1 MSMEPD
7 GGAGEPGRSP
17 SGESES
23 REESDGQSGA
33 GMKSSPPE
41 DSPPG
46 RAREETGSETPADP
60 PGQSYLGTGR
70 IVGLAGG
77 SLLLYMVMERLPMMG
92 GLLGLIGGTAG
103 LFSPAPAVQIFLRC
117 GSRVGLISLI
127 GVALAL
133 VAVGGWASALQYLT
147 TIGVVAWVLAI
158 AILGGRSVE
167 TAVGWSVL
175 GVAAGMGLLYGIQVL
190 GLGGNI
196 VTGALGPE
204 GERTLHQMSGAPQG
218 PAGEEVA
225 RLIRVLGRLMPAIVV
240 VQAALISL
248 LNYSLVRR
256 LWTLRGAGRLFPEMD
271 LGRWSMPEAA
281 VWPLIAS
288 GLLLFFLWG
297 EPVSW
302 VLANLVL
309 LLLFG
314 YFLQGLAVVHFWCRR
329 LGVSVVFRIPL
340 YFISVALSYV
350 IVAFGLFDLW
360 FDFRKLRKTG
370 ISPEVESPDKEDG

>member
-1 MSMEPD
+1 MSMESD
-7 GGAGEPGRSP
+7 GEAGEPGRSP
-17 SGESES
+17 SGGSES
-23 REESDGQSGA
+23 REELDGQSRA
-33 GMKSSPPE
+33 GMNSPL
-41 DSPPG
+41 G
-46 RAREETGSETPADP
+46 TAREETEGDTSADP
-60 PGQSYLGTGR
+60 PGQSYLETGR
-70 IVGLAGG
+70 IVGLAGA

-92 GLLGLIGGTAG
+92 GLLGLLGGTAG

-117 GSRVGLISLI
+117 GSRVGLISLL
-127 GVALAL
+127 GAALAL
-133 VAVGGWASALQYLT
+133 TAVGGWGSALQYLT

-158 AILGGRSVE
+158 AIFGRRPVE

-175 GVAAGMGLLYGIQVL
+175 GVAAGMGILYGIQVL

-196 VTGALGPE
+196 VTGVLGPE
-204 GERTLHQMSGAPQG
+204 GERALHQISGAPKG

-225 RLIRVLGRLMPAIVV
+225 RLIRVMGRLMPAIVV

-248 LNYSLVRR
+248 LNYSLVRH
-256 LWTLRGAGRLFPEMD
+256 LWTLRGDGRLFPEMD
-271 LGRWSMPEAA
+271 LGRWSMPETA

-297 EPVSW
+297 GPVSW
-302 VLANLVL
+302 VLANFVL

-329 LGVSVVFRIPL
+329 LGVSVILRIPL

-350 IVAFGLFDLW
+350 IAAFGLFDLW

-370 ISPEVESPDKEDG
+370 ISPEVESPDQEDG